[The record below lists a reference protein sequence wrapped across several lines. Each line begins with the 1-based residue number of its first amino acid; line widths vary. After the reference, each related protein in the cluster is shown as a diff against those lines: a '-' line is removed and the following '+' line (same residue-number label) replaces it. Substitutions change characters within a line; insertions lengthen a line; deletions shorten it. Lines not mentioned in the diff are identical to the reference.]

1 MTTPDNERLL
11 RWFKAEVKRL
21 RIAVKLNTVATVE
34 SIHTLNPDHVIV
46 ATYAV
51 RPMPDFPGGDL
62 PNVQTGVTLRAMM
75 LGTATAQEAGAALST
90 FGKLCR
96 LSGVTKSPEFVRQFT
111 KYWLPMGKDV
121 VVIGDSLVGLEL
133 AEFLAERSRRV
144 TLLHDSQPLG
154 LLLVMHRRWTAVKLP
169 SMPRPTWWCT
179 QRAPFTPR
187 GTSAPNSK
195 RIPD

>member
-90 FGKLCR
+90 FGKLGR

>member
-62 PNVQTGVTLRAMM
+62 PNVQTGGTLRAMM

-90 FGKLCR
+90 FGKLGR